1 MNLKIESVVVPTV
14 TRKLRATWT
23 RELAQDLSPDYVIP
37 EKILTVKEWIRN
49 KKLVEELKEL
59 LDKSSVGLDLTKE
72 IASLDALSKRK
83 YGRGKP

>member
-1 MNLKIESVVVPTV
+1 MNLKIESVVVPTL

-37 EKILTVKEWIRN
+37 DKILTVKEWIRN

-72 IASLDALSKRK
+72 IASLDTLAKRK
-83 YGRGKP
+83 HGRGNP